1 MHVDTPFAQSMHS
14 LSAIIQ
20 FVGGFCWILGIL
32 HSERKLNEKRNNHFS
47 SSTVQM
53 FDEEGGL
60 MMREMKSEGREGE
73 QNENT
78 QNEGILIESESENM
92 ERMEME
98 TRTDTAIQENNNF
111 NAFYHEKTLFQTV
124 FPGLSALCFIL
135 NGIWWCDIGIR
146 IYGYNIDITQ
156 HIYHYTVL
164 ILLQYICYLFL
175 FLAAFSFIARKLD
188 SKLSKCKCCRS
199 TRNWIN
205 FPFFLQIPT
214 S

>member
-98 TRTDTAIQENNNF
+98 TRTDTTIQENNNF
-111 NAFYHEKTLFQTV
+111 NAFYHEKTVFQTV
-124 FPGLSALCFIL
+124 FPGFSALCS
-135 NGIWWCDIGIR
+135 R
-146 IYGYNIDITQ
+146 
-156 HIYHYTVL
+156 YHLSERFKVWQSWDSSGL
-164 ILLQYICYLFL
+164 SLFKSLQ
-175 FLAAFSFIARKLD
+175 
-188 SKLSKCKCCRS
+188 RS
-199 TRNWIN
+199 EWRGKEDVCAGG
-205 FPFFLQIPT
+205 
-214 S
+214 